1 MSTQQVISFNYT
13 LRNKAGEVLD
23 QSPEGR
29 PLEFLSGVGQIIE
42 GLEEN
47 LLGME
52 EGASGDVVVRPEKG
66 YGFRDES
73 QIDTINISQLPVDEV
88 KVGDYFQAG
97 PDRHAPIVRV
107 VKVEG
112 DQVTLDANHPLAGE
126 DLIFSVDLVAKRD
139 ATEEELAHGHA
150 HSAGGCCGGGGGGGC
165 GCSGEEPAQE
175 AVAEEGGCCGGGQ
188 DAAKEQGHSHGG
200 CGCSH

>member
-1 MSTQQVISFNYT
+1 MSTQQVISFSYT

-29 PLEFLSGVGQIIE
+29 PLEFLSGAGQIIE
-42 GLEEN
+42 GLEES
-47 LLGME
+47 LVSME
-52 EGASGDVVVRPEKG
+52 IGKSDEVIVRPEKG

-73 QIDTINISQLPVDEV
+73 QIDTVSISQLPVDEV

-97 PDRHAPIVRV
+97 QDRHAPIVRV
-107 VKVEG
+107 IKVEG

-126 DLIFSVDLVAKRD
+126 DLVFSVDLLAKRD

-150 HSAGGCCGGGGGGGC
+150 HSSGGCCGGHGESEGGCCGGGEHHHEHEDSEGGCCGGGGHDHEHG
-165 GCSGEEPAQE
+165 
-175 AVAEEGGCCGGGQ
+175 
-188 DAAKEQGHSHGG
+188 KGG

>member
-1 MSTQQVISFNYT
+1 MSTKQVISFNYT
-13 LRNKAGEVLD
+13 LRNKAGELLD

-29 PLEFLSGVGQIIE
+29 PLEFLSGSGQIIE
-42 GLEEN
+42 GLEER
-47 LLGME
+47 LVAME
-52 EGASGDVVVRPEKG
+52 GGQNEEVIVRPEKG
-66 YGFRDES
+66 YGFRDEA
-73 QIDTINISQLPVDEV
+73 QIDVVSIAQLPVDEV

-97 PDRHAPIVRV
+97 QDRHSPVVRV

-112 DQVTLDANHPLAGE
+112 DNVTLDANHPLAGE
-126 DLIFSVDLVAKRD
+126 DLVFDVNVVGKRE

-165 GCSGEEPAQE
+165 GCSGEEESPAE
-175 AVAEEGGCCGGGQ
+175 AASAEGGCCGGQ
-188 DAAKEQGHSHGG
+188 SQGDEPAQSGGG

>member
-23 QSPEGR
+23 QSPAGR

-47 LLGME
+47 LLEME
-52 EGASGDVVVRPEKG
+52 TGGSGDVIVRPEKG
-66 YGFRDES
+66 YGFRDEA
-73 QIDTINISQLPVDEV
+73 QIDTISIAQLPVDEV

-126 DLIFSVDLVAKRD
+126 DLIFSVDLVSKRE
-139 ATEEELAHGHA
+139 ATEEELSHGHV
-150 HSAGGCCGGGGGGGC
+150 HSTGGCCGGGGHKHEN
-165 GCSGEEPAQE
+165 SG
-175 AVAEEGGCCGGGQ
+175 GGCCGGG
-188 DAAKEQGHSHGG
+188 GHDHEHEHANSHDHDHGHGHGG